1 MNYTSPYM
9 IPAWKQTLPLHL
21 TFSRVYFL
29 PLMIPA
35 ILKTGWTWDLA
46 AAVLFILLSLTD
58 AWDGALARRWN
69 VVSTFGKFMDPVA
82 DKILVSS
89 VLLTLLS
96 MQKVDLYLVLLFI
109 ARDTFIGGVRAIAAA
124 DQLILDAKS
133 AGKWKTGFQMTG
145 IVLVILESFPWAP
158 WFGTLGRVV
167 LWISVVLSLFSGYQY
182 WQAYQGSK
190 KPQGA

>member
-1 MNYTSPYM
+1 M

-35 ILKTGWTWDLA
+35 ILKTGWTWDIA

-96 MQKVDLYLVLLFI
+96 LQKVDLYLVLLFI

-124 DQLILDAKS
+124 DHLILDAKS

-182 WQAYQGSK
+182 WQAYQDSK
-190 KPQGA
+190 KPKGA